1 MCQGSECWSQWRA
14 RKAMSGDTVNQVVL
28 IIAEV
33 ARLHP
38 AGSSNW
44 GFKTFYWS
52 QQGNPG
58 MRNTRVPWVP
68 AVPHSRLSHSK
79 GSGGDCIRLLS
90 KDVQLEPW
98 ETSPGKYTAC
108 AQRQIATIRHSLSR
122 KGGARAASWASDFE
136 SWVSSPTSAKVQNMP
151 VYPRGSCEVS

>member
-1 MCQGSECWSQWRA
+1 MLVPVEGQEGNERGYGESSGSDHSR
-14 RKAMSGDTVNQVVL
+14 SGTT
-28 IIAEV
+28 
-33 ARLHP
+33 HP

-90 KDVQLEPW
+90 KDVELEPW
-98 ETSPGKYTAC
+98 ETSPGK
-108 AQRQIATIRHSLSR
+108 
-122 KGGARAASWASDFE
+122 
-136 SWVSSPTSAKVQNMP
+136 
-151 VYPRGSCEVS
+151 